1 MVNINKKNCKVDTD
15 CDNNICAFDE
25 LSLNHYCINNDM
37 NELYYGCLNINEAN
51 KVDSIDSNSELE
63 HNNYKNCIDF
73 SRRQIN
79 SDGLEYNYMVYKPK
93 KKLYVDTTNINIYL
107 KCNNE
112 ILAVIP
118 YEDYFHLKCNTT
130 QENCTLESKEHLLN
144 FIKQNTKNC
153 SKNIYLEVIYECENE
168 GIKKKELMTI
178 NLDNN
183 DPIKINLKCPIELNN
198 NKNKSKC
205 SALYLNKSKTN
216 NNIEKLIDTSISL
229 NNCNNPIYTVPR
241 IVQNVNKYKKI
252 KTKESNI
259 EIQEYDKEI
268 NNKVKELKKL
278 KANKYIKLKKI
289 QDGELITEEDA
300 YDIIDKISLDKLLN
314 NSKENWK
321 FYNNFD
327 AAQNLYDDV
336 NYSSS
341 LKYHGLVYTI
351 DDAVKIANENNENFF
366 VWYHNSYE
374 LDNFASK
381 LYFIDINEIED
392 DKLMKSNWSSH
403 ENVTTALFKFEL
415 ENFDVLEERD
425 NIIDDDIDE
434 INRNILLLDT
444 LKEREKIINDKYIA
458 SLSNQDKKVENDGNL
473 ILNVLGILDDKIT
486 KQGQSV
492 SMNNYENNINNT
504 ILIILSLIL
513 SFICVMFVVVLVYFN
528 NLTAG
533 KIKIFGQ

>member
-1 MVNINKKNCKVDTD
+1 MVNINKRNCKEDSD

-25 LSLNHYCINNDM
+25 LSLNHYCINNDI

-107 KCNNE
+107 KCDNE

-118 YEDYFHLKCNTT
+118 YLDYFDLKCNNT
-130 QENCTLESKEHLLN
+130 QENCTLESKEPLLN

-168 GIKKKELMTI
+168 GIKKKELI
-178 NLDNN
+178 NVNLDSN
-183 DPIKINLKCPIELNN
+183 DSIKINLKCPIELNN
-198 NKNKSKC
+198 EKIKSKC

-216 NNIEKLIDTSISL
+216 NSIEKLIDTTIPL
-229 NNCNNPIYTVPR
+229 NNCNNPIYTIPR
-241 IVQNVNKYKKI
+241 IVQNINKYKKI

-268 NNKVKELKKL
+268 DNKVKELKRL

-289 QDGELITEEDA
+289 QDGELINEEDA
-300 YDIIDKISLDKLLN
+300 YDIINKISLDKLLN

-321 FYNNFD
+321 FYKNFD

-392 DKLMKSNWSSH
+392 DKLMKSNWESH

-415 ENFDVLEERD
+415 ENFDTPSATDTGEHNAAKVQTLID
-425 NIIDDDIDE
+425 NLNNKE
-434 INRNILLLDT
+434 TKFNEKYTELLNNKLQDT
-444 LKEREKIINDKYIA
+444 KNNE
-458 SLSNQDKKVENDGNL
+458 NL
-473 ILNVLGILDDKIT
+473 ILNVIGILDDKIT

-492 SMNNYENNINNT
+492 SMNNYEDNINNT
-504 ILIILSLIL
+504 ILTALFIILA
-513 SFICVMFVVVLVYFN
+513 FITIMFIIVLVYFN

-533 KIKIFGQ
+533 KIKIFGK

>member
-1 MVNINKKNCKVDTD
+1 MVNINKKNCKVDSD

-25 LSLNHYCINNDM
+25 SSLNHYCINNDI

-51 KVDSIDSNSELE
+51 KIDSIDSNSELE
-63 HNNYKNCIDF
+63 HNNYRNCIDF

-79 SDGLEYNYMVYKPK
+79 SDELEYNYMIYKPK

-107 KCNNE
+107 KCENE

-118 YEDYFHLKCNTT
+118 YLDYFHLKCNNT
-130 QENCTLESKEHLLN
+130 QENCILESKEPLLN

-153 SKNIYLEVIYECENE
+153 NKNIYLEVIYECENE
-168 GIKKKELMTI
+168 GIKKKELI
-178 NLDNN
+178 PVDLDKN

-198 NKNKSKC
+198 DKNKSKC

-216 NNIEKLIDTSISL
+216 NSIEKLIDTTIPL
-229 NNCNNPIYTVPR
+229 NNCNNPIYTLPR
-241 IVQNVNKYKKI
+241 IVKNINKYKKI

-289 QDGELITEEDA
+289 QDGELISEEDA
-300 YDIIDKISLDKLLN
+300 FNIIDKISLDKLLN

-321 FYNNFD
+321 FYKDFD

-392 DKLMKSNWSSH
+392 DKLMKSNWASH

-415 ENFDVLEERD
+415 ENFDTPASSPTGGPTTTEIQTLID
-425 NIIDDDIDE
+425 NLT
-434 INRNILLLDT
+434 N
-444 LKEREKIINDKYIA
+444 KEQEFNNKY
-458 SLSNQDKKVENDGNL
+458 SELLSNKVKDTESNGNL
-473 ILNVLGILDDKIT
+473 ILNVIGILDDKIT

-492 SMNNYENNINNT
+492 SMNNYETNINNT
-504 ILIILSLIL
+504 ILIVL
-513 SFICVMFVVVLVYFN
+513 SFILAFVVIMFIIVLVYFN
-528 NLTAG
+528 NITDG
-533 KIKIFGQ
+533 KIKILGQ